1 VTTATETAPTEDL
14 ALSPTEQAVLV
25 EEIQPFAET
34 LGDPALRARY
44 AELQAA
50 AQTGRVPAELTG
62 LASALAELLLQTQ
75 RVRRR
80 HGPEGERA
88 LTALY
93 YRTPRGAALVQSARE
108 VSAALTA
115 LHGLVLEEISFSAT
129 PGGQRL
135 RITTA
140 QGQLELAIDRAGV
153 RVERV
158 DLGSVTA

>member
-1 VTTATETAPTEDL
+1 VTTATETQPAEDL
-14 ALSPTEQAVLV
+14 ALTPTEQAVLV
-25 EEIQPFAET
+25 EEILPFAET
-34 LGDPALRARY
+34 LGDPGLRARY
-44 AELQAA
+44 VELHAA
-50 AQTGRVPAELTG
+50 AEAGRVPAELTG

-115 LHGLVLEEISFSAT
+115 LRGQVLEDLTFT
-129 PGGQRL
+129 PAPGAQRL
-135 RITTA
+135 RITTV
-140 QGQLELAIDRAGV
+140 QGQLEIIIDRAGV

-158 DLGSVTA
+158 DLGSATA